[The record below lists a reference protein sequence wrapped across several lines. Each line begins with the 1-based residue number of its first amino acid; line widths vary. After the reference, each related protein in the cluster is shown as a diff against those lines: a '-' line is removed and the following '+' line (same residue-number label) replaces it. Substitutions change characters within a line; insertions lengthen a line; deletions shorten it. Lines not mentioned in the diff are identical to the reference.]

1 MLGLEESDENH
12 EKVSPVWQKTAFE
25 SVSVLPDVLIVHEY
39 DACHNYVFATFTLP
53 NVHQI
58 ILY

>member
-39 DACHNYVFATFTLP
+39 DACT
-53 NVHQI
+53 
-58 ILY
+58 